1 MSKTKIGSKKG
12 DSPSTFDWLIH
23 LDVSHCELLLFRQIL
38 QKLDKVRSGHGND
51 RALVEPENQIVGSKF
66 TLPGEKSIDFF
77 RIQMSLFS
85 PVPSVIV
92 Y

>member
-23 LDVSHCELLLFRQIL
+23 LDVSHCDLLLFRQIL

-51 RALVEPENQIVGSKF
+51 RALVEPVNQKVGSKF
-66 TLPGEKSIDFF
+66 THSILGEIKKVSICLD
-77 RIQMSLFS
+77 
-85 PVPSVIV
+85 
-92 Y
+92 